1 MGKEKLLAS
10 KLEKKFLDSYNAH
23 LLSLVTENAR
33 PGMLLETDW
42 GFPGFGTPEF
52 HREEGWA
59 WDFLADINEGDFQE
73 QAVDVNVVGHK
84 ISGKHSFTSAIN
96 LPQYGLT
103 VGSDF
108 DREFST
114 VLTLTEV
121 RARTFVSGKAKYE
134 LREALRNLP
143 DNERKWVDDD
153 LLISTSYYV
162 KKFVAEFR
170 SKGTA
175 KAKAKFEQAMQKGE
189 GDISIEWKDDSTFV
203 ANLRTN
209 VPLFVRGIKV

>member
-1 MGKEKLLAS
+1 MRKEKLLAS

-23 LLSLVTENAR
+23 LLSLATENAR

-42 GFPGFGTPEF
+42 GFLGLGTPEF
-52 HREEGWA
+52 RREEGWA
-59 WDFLADINEGDFQE
+59 WDFVTDINEGDFKE

-84 ISGKHSFTSAIN
+84 ISGKHSFASNIN

-114 VLTLTEV
+114 LLTLTEV

-134 LREALRNLP
+134 LREALLKLP
-143 DNERKWVDDD
+143 ENERKWVNDD
-153 LLISTSYYV
+153 LLISTCYYV
-162 KKFVAEFR
+162 KQFVAEFR
-170 SKGTA
+170 TLGKGKVKVA
-175 KAKAKFEQAMQKGE
+175 LEEAEQTIG
-189 GDISIEWKDDSTFV
+189 GDISINWENDSTFV
-203 ANLRTN
+203 ADLRTN